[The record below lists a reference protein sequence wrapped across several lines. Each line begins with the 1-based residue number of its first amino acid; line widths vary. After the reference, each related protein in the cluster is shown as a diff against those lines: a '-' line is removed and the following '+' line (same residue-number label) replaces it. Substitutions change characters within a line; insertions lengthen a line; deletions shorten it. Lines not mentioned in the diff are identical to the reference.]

1 MVGLQDIQ
9 NKGPDL
15 DEDSGSDLVNQIGK
29 KLEHIARLNDS
40 QKTDTFIRAQSGGFI
55 QWHILSAGETII
67 SSMHWDGCMDVF
79 FALVTL
85 KDRSR
90 VMPLDL
96 NKTQLCQLV
105 RGLGSDLE
113 QLQKLKRS
121 QVADIWYGLE
131 HAGFVECGCVES
143 SQVQEVIQDNL
154 QGNCNTDVVQPT
166 LSPPLALSLPMSDPK
181 TSDPANDTLQ
191 FDFEHDSWTLWT
203 DSMYACGDYPGS
215 VFDTAL
221 GARTP
226 DKSAVPVASNMIP
239 LVTSH
244 PASGISSP
252 AETTSTPGLHWSV
265 SSYSTPSTT
274 YVDSPH
280 MGEQFLPGLGATMLN
295 QAVKRKRRDSDWSMQ
310 SKSTAVKLNPTIFQ
324 LLQSCAFYK
333 VDKPEEERFQ
343 KALSILKAEVH
354 LFMDP
359 CGMLQPLLGGWDKNM
374 SLSFHA
380 LGLPAVWRG
389 KEGAVN
395 YIRLLDRHAS
405 QSCLHPVAERIAQ
418 VLLYF
423 NYKELCKHP
432 QKYLPPGSKPN
443 VTSVLNCIVDAY
455 HDDPRKSMPLQ
466 SRRNRISGHHV
477 RGGRRWWDLAGTWG
491 AGILLTGD
499 ALLMGIMCVSQL
511 AYCVASLT
519 QVSRC
524 NDLFSI
530 LQTNALVTFVLN
542 TRPGTIRIFCVLEP
556 VVKSLMFEQVTDDL
570 TALFNDESGLLGQN
584 GLTHAHAEDEAAL
597 ACQQI
602 ENPWTEINANECA
615 MAKMH
620 EFVNVL
626 TT

>member
-1 MVGLQDIQ
+1 MITITVGLQDIQ

-15 DEDSGSDLVNQIGK
+15 DEDSGSD
-29 KLEHIARLNDS
+29 
-40 QKTDTFIRAQSGGFI
+40 KTDTFIRAQSGGFI

-67 SSMHWDGCMDVF
+67 SSTHWDGCMDVF

-131 HAGFVECGCVES
+131 HAGFVECGCVKS

-154 QGNCNTDVVQPT
+154 QGNCNTDVAQPT

-191 FDFEHDSWTLWT
+191 FNFEHDSWTLWT

-215 VFDTAL
+215 AFDTAL

-226 DKSAVPVASNMIP
+226 DKSAVPMALNMIP
-239 LVTSH
+239 LITSH
-244 PASGISSP
+244 PASGISLP

-295 QAVKRKRRDSDWSMQ
+295 QAVKRKRRDSDQSMQ
-310 SKSTAVKLNPTIFQ
+310 SKSMAVKLNPTIFQ

-333 VDKPEEERFQ
+333 VDKPEEEHFQ

-359 CGMLQPLLGGWDKNM
+359 CGMLQPLLGGRDKNM
-374 SLSFHA
+374 LLSFHA

-395 YIRLLDRHAS
+395 YICLLDRHAS

-432 QKYLPPGSKPN
+432 QKYLPPRSKPN

-455 HDDPRKSMPLQ
+455 HDDPCKSMPLQ
-466 SRRNRISGHHV
+466 SHRNRISGHHV

-499 ALLMGIMCVSQL
+499 ALLMGIMC
-511 AYCVASLT
+511 
-519 QVSRC
+519 
-524 NDLFSI
+524 NDSFSI

-542 TRPGTIRIFCVLEP
+542 TRPGTIRIFRALEP

-570 TALFNDESGLLGQN
+570 MALFNDESGLLGQN

>member
-1 MVGLQDIQ
+1 MITITVGLQDIQ

-67 SSMHWDGCMDVF
+67 SLMHWDGCMDVF

-85 KDRSR
+85 EDRSR

-105 RGLGSDLE
+105 RGLRSDLE

-131 HAGFVECGCVES
+131 HAGFVEHGCVKS

-154 QGNCNTDVVQPT
+154 QVQPT

-191 FDFEHDSWTLWT
+191 FDFEHDSWTLWM
-203 DSMYACGDYPGS
+203 DGMYACGDYPGS
-215 VFDTAL
+215 AFDTAL
-221 GARTP
+221 GACTP
-226 DKSAVPVASNMIP
+226 DKSAVPVVLNMIP

-244 PASGISSP
+244 PASGISLP
-252 AETTSTPGLHWSV
+252 AETTSTPGLHQSV

-280 MGEQFLPGLGATMLN
+280 MGEQLLPGLGATMLN
-295 QAVKRKRRDSDWSMQ
+295 QAVKRKRRDSDRSMQ
-310 SKSTAVKLNPTIFQ
+310 SKSTAVKLNPMIFQ

-333 VDKPEEERFQ
+333 VDKPEEECFQ

-359 CGMLQPLLGGWDKNM
+359 CGMLQPLLGGQDKDM
-374 SLSFHA
+374 LLSFHA
-380 LGLPAVWRG
+380 LSLPAVWRG

-395 YIRLLDRHAS
+395 YIHLLDRHTS
-405 QSCLHPVAERIAQ
+405 QSCLHPIAERIA
-418 VLLYF
+418 
-423 NYKELCKHP
+423 
-432 QKYLPPGSKPN
+432 
-443 VTSVLNCIVDAY
+443 
-455 HDDPRKSMPLQ
+455 
-466 SRRNRISGHHV
+466 
-477 RGGRRWWDLAGTWG
+477 
-491 AGILLTGD
+491 
-499 ALLMGIMCVSQL
+499 
-511 AYCVASLT
+511 
-519 QVSRC
+519 
-524 NDLFSI
+524 
-530 LQTNALVTFVLN
+530 
-542 TRPGTIRIFCVLEP
+542 
-556 VVKSLMFEQVTDDL
+556 QVTDDL

-620 EFVNVL
+620 EFVNML